1 MDQNPGGG
9 TSTQVLLLLVVVAVF
24 AGILFALWL
33 FGAMTAG

>member
-1 MDQNPGGG
+1 MDDNPSGA
-9 TSTQVLLLLVVVAVF
+9 SPMILLLLVVIAVF